1 MSGEQLATAFKRSE
15 EEAKAQ
21 WLRLLTDDG
30 NVPIDVA
37 FRSTCEIKKEY
48 YPYAEF
54 HIRCKGKWSATS
66 IWEHEEE
73 YQVAREETV
82 YIDYQGKEHKDA
94 GYDREWDSRRQDDV
108 KRYRQPMSRTVY
120 ETKTKTVIDQTLRT
134 SDSVGPLDLKEYE
147 PLCDIPS
154 LAWVNGFSS
163 DDFVKVTEG
172 FFDGYDLI
180 TPTVSDDEAEREA
193 QNEAVYD
200 TAAYAKRDVPGD
212 RYEDFYLDRFS
223 VESCQQIDCYL
234 AVFHIIYQYD
244 GDTYHCYLSGSA
256 EEGDY
261 LFGQKPVD
269 ESIKERAEMLEK
281 QVEKNGWF
289 SRKTLF
295 LLGALLLFWIGGI
308 LSIFNGYDIY
318 AYPFE
323 AGDVVNAIV
332 RGTLSWACYIGVA
345 YFAVRFVLMQITYS
359 RVKKEKERFE
369 GDHTLLR
376 KQVLDLVNNDAISD
390 EEKKRTIDGWLAS
403 HSDGLASGKA
413 QAETVVATQKKRVKL
428 VNILAVALV
437 AIALAANIAMNVVA
451 ASGAAVEQ
459 AAEQT
464 AQEQRWGEQSGTY
477 EDEYADEQDAGYE
490 WDMA

>member
-54 HIRCKGKWSATS
+54 RLRCGGTWSATS

-94 GYDREWDSRRQDDV
+94 GYDREWDSRRQDYV

-147 PLCDIPS
+147 PLCDMPS

-172 FFDGYDLI
+172 FFDGYDLVA
-180 TPTVSDDEAEREA
+180 PAVSDDEAEHEA
-193 QNEAVYD
+193 QNEAASD
-200 TAAYAKRDVPGD
+200 TASYAKRDVPGD
-212 RYEDFYLDRFS
+212 RYEDFSLDSFH
-223 VESCQQIDCYL
+223 VESCQQVDCYL
-234 AVFHIIYQYD
+234 AVFHVIYRYD
-244 GDTYHCYLSGSA
+244 GETYHCYLSGSTD
-256 EEGDY
+256 ESDY
-261 LFGQKPVD
+261 LFGQKPID
-269 ESIKERAEMLEK
+269 ETIKERAETLDK
-281 QVEKNGWF
+281 QVEKNGWL

-295 LLGALLLFWIGGI
+295 LLGALLLFGLGGFFN
-308 LSIFNGYDIY
+308 IFKGYDIY

-323 AGDVVNAIV
+323 TGDVINAIIW
-332 RGTLSWACYIGVA
+332 GTLSWACYIGVA
-345 YFAVRFVLMQITYS
+345 YCIARFALMQITYS

-369 GDHTLLR
+369 SDHTLLR
-376 KQVLDLVNNDAISD
+376 KQVLELVNNDAVSY
-390 EEKKRTIDGWLAS
+390 EEKEKTIEGWLAG
-403 HSDGLASGKA
+403 HSGGLASGKA
-413 QAETVVATQKKRVKL
+413 QTESVIAAQKKRIRL
-428 VNILAVALV
+428 VNILAIALV
-437 AIALAANIAMNVVA
+437 AIALVANIALNVA
-451 ASGAAVEQ
+451 AASEATAEQ
-459 AAEQT
+459 AAEQA
-464 AQEQRWGEQSGTY
+464 AQEQRRNERYGTY
-477 EDEYADEQDAGYE
+477 EDDYVDEQDAGYE